1 MLESIGRLKEGK
13 KIRQLES
20 LTHNKRLEEWLL
32 SQKTS
37 GDLDMSRNMKVNV
50 DVNTETWR
58 DFIYFT
64 AESRDVA
71 PKHLFTDLDAT
82 WLK

>member
-1 MLESIGRLKEGK
+1 
-13 KIRQLES
+13 
-20 LTHNKRLEEWLL
+20 
-32 SQKTS
+32 
-37 GDLDMSRNMKVNV
+37 MKVNV

-71 PKHLFTDLDAT
+71 PTHLFPDLDAT